1 MNGLKPGVGSSGQQ
15 WKVAPKIP
23 YMLGNRMG
31 AESFA
36 QCEGMEKVPKQA
48 GISFAPCGA
57 PPSYSHA
64 LAQNVWISC
73 PCAPG
78 FRPRG
83 PDSAPSPNPTL
94 LWVGELCGA
103 ALSISFVNVENGKWK
118 MAAPSILSRSCVQ
131 TVAGL
136 PSLGASLV
144 KARVGNPFF
153 ARLELQGT
161 HYGISQQLRRTLVV
175 SPKQDVNTP
184 LVSPNPPTPTCSYME
199 ST

>member
-94 LWVGELCGA
+94 LWVGGTLRRC
-103 ALSISFVNVENGKWK
+103 ALHLFCECWKWK
-118 MAAPSILSRSCVQ
+118 MENGSPFHFEQELCANGGWTSIVGGLAGEGKSWQPILRKTWITGHTLWYLPAA
-131 TVAGL
+131 TAHFGGL
-136 PSLGASLV
+136 AQ
-144 KARVGNPFF
+144 AR
-153 ARLELQGT
+153 R
-161 HYGISQQLRRTLVV
+161 
-175 SPKQDVNTP
+175 
-184 LVSPNPPTPTCSYME
+184 
-199 ST
+199 